1 MRFVLSYGSNASVK
15 EPLWRSDSHFKA
27 HPLQQSF
34 GQVEFRYSI
43 EPPRA
48 KRHTELQLMRA
59 KTTLVLVLEAFTL
72 LLPGLVLA
80 QSPAEARG
88 EALATELNCAS
99 CHTELPLKSSLRQRT
114 PDLSSAGLRYHPAY
128 LLEFLQ
134 KPEKVRRNLG
144 RARMPNFHLSE
155 KEALALTAFLETQRQ
170 IPGDWPS
177 LPATVQAHLQAQSA
191 QVSREDF
198 QRELAGGLACV
209 ACHTLEGKGGVLG
222 IELANVGHRLQR
234 PWLITYLVAPSMFGV
249 EPATMPA
256 QFYQIA
262 PDRKGFQEITPRAAD
277 RIQTVSDYLLSLS
290 TAKRASLETRHVA
303 AKAAYP
309 DATPAVGER
318 LFQSLNCA
326 GCHRHQSIQPR
337 LHQVAPDLNCEGI
350 RVNRPWLANYLK
362 HPVPIR
368 PFGNRPGDGARMPD
382 FRLSDEEAADIAEF
396 LHARR
401 EGASGLAGAFSSRRL
416 SAFSQQKAKL
426 LLTEKL
432 SCLGCH
438 RLDEQGGRIGPDL
451 SSVAARLQPE
461 YVYGIIRN
469 PRAVAPHSVMPRIS
483 LTDDTALLITR
494 YLVQRTNQVAETK
507 YLSPLEHG
515 LTHWNDVPPNEASPR
530 QSYLTYCAACHGQEG
545 RGDGFN
551 ARFLPKRPTVHAD
564 ASYLATRPDDTLYD
578 GIHSGGYVLNKS
590 HLMPPWGETFSPKEI
605 RQLVAH
611 MRTLCRC
618 EGPAW
623 SRDGSIPAQAP

>member
-1 MRFVLSYGSNASVK
+1 
-15 EPLWRSDSHFKA
+15 
-27 HPLQQSF
+27 
-34 GQVEFRYSI
+34 
-43 EPPRA
+43 
-48 KRHTELQLMRA
+48 MRA
-59 KTTLVLVLEAFTL
+59 KATLVLILEVLPL

-88 EALATELNCAS
+88 KALVTELSCAS
-99 CHTELPLKSSLRQRT
+99 CHTELPLKSSLRQRA

-134 KPEKVRRNLG
+134 TPTDVRRNLG

-155 KEALALTAFLETQRQ
+155 KEALALTAFLETQRH
-170 IPGDWPS
+170 IPDNWPP
-177 LPATVQAHLQAQSA
+177 LPAVVQAHLHAKPA
-191 QVSREDF
+191 QVSGESF
-198 QRELAGGLACV
+198 QRELAGGLACLT
-209 ACHTLEGKGGVLG
+209 CHTLEGKGGVLG

-234 PWLITYLVAPSMFGV
+234 SWLMTYLVAPSMFGV

-256 QFYQIA
+256 QFYQLTG
-262 PDRKGFQEITPRAAD
+262 DRKAFHEITPGAAD
-277 RIQTVSDYLLSLS
+277 RIRIVSDYLLSLS
-290 TAKRASLETRHVA
+290 PAKLASLQTKHVA

-309 DATPAVGER
+309 DATPAVGEK

-337 LHQVAPDLNCEGI
+337 LHQVAPDLNREGI

-382 FRLSDEEAADIAEF
+382 FRLSDEEASDIAQF

-401 EGASGLAGAFSSRRL
+401 EGASDLATPFSPQRL
-416 SAFSQQKAKL
+416 SAFSQQKARL

-438 RLDEQGGRIGPDL
+438 RLDDQGGRIGPDL

-461 YVYGIIRN
+461 YVYAIIRN
-469 PRAVAPHSVMPRIS
+469 PRAVAPHSVMPRIP

-494 YLVQRTNQVAETK
+494 FLLQRTNQVAPTK
-507 YLSPLEHG
+507 YLSALEHG
-515 LTHWNDVPPNEASPR
+515 LAHLNEVTPTKPNNAGPG
-530 QSYLTYCAACHGQEG
+530 QTYLTYCATCHGPEG

-551 ARFLPKRPTVHAD
+551 ARFLPKRPTAHAD
-564 ASYLATRPDDTLYD
+564 ASYLVNRPDDTLYD

-605 RQLVAH
+605 RALVAY

-623 SRDGSIPAQAP
+623 SRDGSIPQPP